1 MSKKSPTLQNRHNR
15 LCVEGMSDLF
25 VIAQLAEDNGIIWDN
40 NNPPIY
46 IESLNSKSS
55 LVNSDTI
62 STKLKDRYIRSL
74 GIVIDA
80 DEDPNATWMSIRN
93 ACLKSIPDFPQ
104 DLPPT
109 GLIHRTSD
117 DINVGIWMMP
127 DNQLRGM
134 LETFLA
140 YLVTENDG
148 LWAYAQ
154 STVDQAKSQ
163 GARFKPTHHDK
174 ANIHT
179 WLAWQDE
186 PGQQL
191 HTALQKKIL
200 QPQHPKAQDFAHWL
214 KRLYNLE
221 GSNSG

>member
-1 MSKKSPTLQNRHNR
+1 MAQRKPSLHNR
-15 LCVEGMSDLF
+15 LYVEGKTDRF
-25 VIAQLAEDNGIIWDN
+25 VIAELAEANGIVWNDRH
-40 NNPPIY
+40 PPID
-46 IESLNSKSS
+46 IQFTGSKEA
-55 LVNSDTI
+55 
-62 STKLKDRYIRSL
+62 LKDSDSIQARLSESGIQAI

-80 DEDPNATWMSIRN
+80 DEDPEATWMSIRN
-93 ACLKSIPDFPQ
+93 SCLKSIPDFPQ
-104 DLPPT
+104 DLPST

-140 YLVTENDG
+140 YLVTETDV
-148 LWAYAQ
+148 LWEYAQ
-154 STVDQAKSQ
+154 STVHQAKSK
-163 GARFKPTHHDK
+163 GAKFKPTHQDK

-214 KRLYNLE
+214 KRLYSL
-221 GSNSG
+221 

>member
-1 MSKKSPTLQNRHNR
+1 MARKITDHPNR
-15 LCVEGMSDLF
+15 LYVEGKADLF
-25 VIAQLAEDNGIIWDN
+25 VIAEIAEKTGIIWDPKK
-40 NNPPIY
+40 PPIY
-46 IESLNSKSS
+46 IEAVGSKSD
-55 LVNSDTI
+55 LVNPKSLGTR
-62 STKLKDRYIRSL
+62 LKDSDLQAI

-80 DEDPNATWMSIRN
+80 DEDPIATWMSIRN
-93 ACLKSIPDFPQ
+93 SCLKSIPDFPK

-117 DINVGIWMMP
+117 GINVGIWMMP

-140 YLVTENDG
+140 YLVAENDS
-148 LWAYAQ
+148 LWEYAR
-154 STVDQAKSQ
+154 STVTQAKTN
-163 GARFKPTHHDK
+163 GATFKPTHQDK

-214 KRLYNLE
+214 KCLYDL
-221 GSNSG
+221 